1 MQEKGSRRGL
11 ELRLKTLEARIR
23 TLKSNMAQMEG
34 TKKLEEL
41 GKIERLE
48 RRKEE
53 LERLL
58 QELNREAP
66 GFRHEIK
73 CELAKLSYDFSGVFE
88 DFIMSIDSRYR
99 PSQQPG

>member
-1 MQEKGSRRGL
+1 MQGKGSHRGL

-23 TLKSNMAQMEG
+23 TLKSNMAQMG
-34 TKKLEEL
+34 GPKKLEQLQKVEQ
-41 GKIERLE
+41 LE

-53 LERLL
+53 LGRLL

-99 PSQQPG
+99 PSQHSG